1 MPVQSQD
8 PMREVGDRHGE
19 RIVGVR
25 RQVLER
31 VLDQCH
37 ESRELVGGVA
47 LSMLENCEDA
57 LTEQ

>member
-1 MPVQSQD
+1 
-8 PMREVGDRHGE
+8 MREVGDRHGE